1 MKPVIKIEYCPVCG
15 WLPTATYIAQ
25 ELLTTFKN
33 ELQAV
38 SLEPSSVTGRFN
50 IQIHHQGFSDRKF
63 DIPNTDVKI
72 IKRQIRLHI
81 DTDLGTGLMTRQIY
95 N

>member
-38 SLEPSSVTGRFN
+38 SLEPSSVTGRF
-50 IQIHHQGFSDRKF
+50 IVQILHKGLVDPKF
-63 DIPNTDVKI
+63 DISNTDIKV
-72 IKRQIRLHI
+72 IKRQIRVHI
-81 DTDLGTGLMTRQIY
+81 DTDLSTGLMTKQIC